1 MIFDQRFSQLGFE
14 NLGIFQRLQ
23 IYTSKDI
30 YPCELAE
37 IIYEAHIVFKSTSRL
52 RSSTPNIR
60 KNKLKRLR
68 GNTGRHRI

>member
-1 MIFDQRFSQLGFE
+1 LKISEFFKDFRFIPQ
-14 NLGIFQRLQ
+14 N
-23 IYTSKDI
+23 I

-37 IIYEAHIVFKSTSRL
+37 MIYEAHIVFKSTSRL